1 MKKKLISLALALALV
16 LSFSSVALAESGPV
30 EVEPQDT
37 DSVVFDIE
45 RISASKANVYA
56 TVYFSQTVDIY
67 NVVVYLQKKV
77 DGEWQLD
84 FSNPERTLYNNGF
97 KNDSFSFYNQ
107 YTGLERGASYRIHL
121 VSRDTIDDD
130 LNIFNAY
137 SNPF

>member
-121 VSRDTIDDD
+121 VSRDTIGDN
-130 LNIFNAY
+130 LSIFNAY

>member
-30 EVEPQDT
+30 EVEPQNT
-37 DSVVFDIE
+37 SSIVFEID
-45 RISASKANVYA
+45 RISASKADVYA
-56 TVYFSQTVDIY
+56 TVYFSQTVNVY

-97 KNDSFSFYNQ
+97 QDDSFSFYNQ

-121 VSRDTIDDD
+121 VSRDTIGSS
-130 LNIFNAY
+130 LHIFNAY

>member
-37 DSVVFDIE
+37 DSILFEIE
-45 RISASKANVYA
+45 RISASKADVYA
-56 TVYFSQTVDIY
+56 TVYFSQTVNVY

-97 KNDSFSFYNQ
+97 QDDSFSFYNQ

-121 VSRDTIDDD
+121 VSRDTIDAS
-130 LNIFNAY
+130 LHIFNTY

>member
-16 LSFSSVALAESGPV
+16 LSFNSVALAESGPV
-30 EVEPQDT
+30 EVEPQNT
-37 DSVVFDIE
+37 DSILFEIE
-45 RISASKANVYA
+45 RISASKADVYA
-56 TVYFSQTVDIY
+56 TVYFSQVVDVY

-97 KNDSFSFYNQ
+97 SKASFYFYNQ

-121 VSRDTIDDD
+121 VSRDTIDSS
-130 LNIFNAY
+130 LHIFNAY

>member
-30 EVEPQDT
+30 EVDPQDT

-56 TVYFSQTVDIY
+56 TVYFSRTVDIY

>member
-37 DSVVFDIE
+37 SSVVFDIE

-56 TVYFSQTVDIY
+56 SVYFSQTVDIY

-97 KNDSFSFYNQ
+97 KNDSFTFYNQ
-107 YTGLERGASYRIHL
+107 YTDLERGASYRIHL
-121 VSRDTIDDD
+121 VSRDTIDDN

>member
-30 EVEPQDT
+30 EVEPQNT
-37 DSVVFDIE
+37 SSVVFDIE

-56 TVYFSQTVDIY
+56 SVYFSQTVDIY

>member
-37 DSVVFDIE
+37 SSVVFDIE

-56 TVYFSQTVDIY
+56 SVYFSQTVDIY

-121 VSRDTIDDD
+121 VSRDTIGDN
-130 LNIFNAY
+130 LSIFNAY

>member
-37 DSVVFDIE
+37 DSIIFEIE
-45 RISASKANVYA
+45 RISASKADVYA
-56 TVYFSQTVDIY
+56 TVYFSQTVNVY

-97 KNDSFSFYNQ
+97 QDDSFSFYNQ

-121 VSRDTIDDD
+121 VSRDTIGDD
-130 LNIFNAY
+130 LSIFNAY

>member
-37 DSVVFDIE
+37 DSILFEIE
-45 RISASKANVYA
+45 RISASKADVYA
-56 TVYFSQTVDIY
+56 TVYFSQTVNVY

-97 KNDSFSFYNQ
+97 QDDSFSFYNQ

-121 VSRDTIDDD
+121 VSRDTIDSS
-130 LNIFNAY
+130 LHIFNAY

>member
-30 EVEPQDT
+30 EVEPQNT
-37 DSVVFDIE
+37 DSIIFEIE
-45 RISASKANVYA
+45 RISASKADVYA
-56 TVYFSQTVDIY
+56 TVYFSQTVNVY

-97 KNDSFSFYNQ
+97 QDDSFSFYNQ

-121 VSRDTIDDD
+121 VSRDTIGDD
-130 LNIFNAY
+130 LSIFNAY